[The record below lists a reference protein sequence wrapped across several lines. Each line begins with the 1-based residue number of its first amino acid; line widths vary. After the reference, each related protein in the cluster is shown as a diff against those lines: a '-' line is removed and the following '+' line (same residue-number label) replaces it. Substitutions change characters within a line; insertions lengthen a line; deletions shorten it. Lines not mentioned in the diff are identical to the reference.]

1 VALYEKSLIIDDRT
15 AAAHYLVADAIL
27 NQTPADTAKAEAHLA
42 RALELDA
49 AFSPARLALAKLYMR
64 NNRMGEAAAE
74 LERVVAAEPNLAAAH
89 YQLGRA
95 YTRLKRK
102 AEADAEL
109 EKFKALSDSEKEQA
123 RSQQRDVA
131 RRLANVRF

>member
-1 VALYEKSLIIDDRT
+1 MVQDHRR
-15 AAAHYLVADAIL
+15 
-27 NQTPADTAKAEAHLA
+27 LA
-42 RALELDA
+42 RA
-49 AFSPARLALAKLYMR
+49 KIYMR
-64 NNRMGEAAAE
+64 NNRFAEAATE
-74 LERVVAAEPNLAAAH
+74 LEQVVAAEPTLAAGH

-95 YTRLKRK
+95 YTRLRRK

-123 RSQQRDVA
+123 QNQQRDIV